1 LVLLNLTQTPMPFG
15 TWGRATPSTGNWK
28 RDEGYPR
35 RSGKLGYFA
44 PAHHMLQRGKHI
56 ISDIAVI

>member
-1 LVLLNLTQTPMPFG
+1 MPFG

-35 RSGKLGYFA
+35 RSAKLGYFA